1 MEVEIIKEEDY
12 LKLDPIEKINVIKR
26 ILVGEMKIKQQP
38 KFSQLELEYLEFY
51 KQKELE
57 EENSNHIP
65 RID

>member
-38 KFSQLELEYLEFY
+38 KFSQLELEYLEFC

>member
-38 KFSQLELEYLEFY
+38 KFSQFELEYLEFC

>member
-38 KFSQLELEYLEFY
+38 KFSQLELEYLEFCL
-51 KQKELE
+51 QKELE